1 MTPKSTIL
9 PGLTGLANTAPETDS
24 IADDFFAFPLTS
36 AQRAMWPA
44 SRSKDHKILSD
55 PRYNG
60 AFRMNLAGTVDL
72 ALLERSIREVAHR
85 QESLRTTFRIA
96 ADAEIQ
102 QVVFP
107 VSDITVDEVDLRFF
121 TAETRAAMLDEVS
134 IKEATQIF
142 DLCEGAPIRVKLLRL
157 QDQHA
162 ILTITAHQIICDGW
176 SIGLLMEELS
186 ANYAAFAKQHPSPL
200 QPLGFQYGDYV
211 TWQQENSSWSEI
223 RKQLDYWKQKL
234 EGCSQPHIATDL
246 AGHADSPEAGIVS
259 QLLPRE
265 LTDALRTLSQS
276 QDTTF
281 YVVTMAACMALL
293 SRYSGNSA
301 VALRTPLAGRTRLEF
316 EPIIGQFVNQVAI
329 RASASPHLTI
339 SAFIEQVRET
349 VWEALANQEAPFA
362 EVLASVVTP
371 DHPANSLFR
380 INFVCQKEYG
390 RNGPSQFEFDGVT
403 MTTLPSKSQ
412 GALYDLNFFLVEREV
427 GWRLSLE
434 YRSGLYT
441 KSTAASLL
449 RHFEEVLRQI
459 ADAPMRTIAELELS
473 ATEAL
478 TKRMQ
483 VDPAFSISTVPAIDE
498 DLATP
503 EVLAMP
509 GSLAQER
516 FWTLSQLDPTNP
528 SFHVPLVMKLSGP
541 LSTQVLEKSF
551 QLLIDRHESLR
562 TTFTEQNGE
571 FLQVIHTSYPV
582 ALEIATVPGTGDIE
596 KASHLATAIQ
606 KEIHRP
612 FDLNLLPLFRT
623 LLCTLGD
630 QEHVLIITLHHIL
643 ADAAS
648 AQVIQRELWTAYETL
663 QSGKAITLAELT
675 IQYGDFSV
683 WQRENL
689 DSEAMKSHLQF
700 WLRQLSGDLK
710 VLNFPTDR
718 PPAYRPTSKGGVE
731 SLLLPEDLTRS
742 LKQLAQSNDTTL
754 YVVTLACFAAMLS
767 RASEADDVTVGSP
780 VLNRRPE
787 TEALIGPFAGP
798 MALRLKLAGNPTL
811 RELIASARDLT
822 LQALDHAELPFEL
835 ILRQLT
841 VRTQHERRPLFQ
853 FYFLCQTA
861 FVQSREVGSLTVM
874 PLPSI
879 SMGTPFEMQ
888 LAMIERPEGLRAELE
903 YSADLFDKST
913 VDRWLAYYQDLLK
926 LAVSNPDQHLSA
938 LPAPPYKP
946 APLPQ
951 KTSSPHEARGHTIR
965 AAAET
970 SYVAPRDL
978 VEEMLA
984 QVWESVLGVS
994 SISVHANFFDIGGT
1008 SLMILKMVPR
1018 INAAFELVLPVPT
1031 IFKAPTIELM
1041 ATVIRQR
1048 STIEKQVVLP
1058 LHPAGTRPP
1067 LFMIHSYHLY
1077 RGLPTALGGDQPFYG
1092 VMELELSDRHSP
1104 YTLKDQ
1110 VANYV
1115 QHIRAVQPK
1124 GPYYLAG
1131 FCFFGL
1137 LAFEVGSQLEALG
1150 ERVAFLGLIDTYCP
1164 EYWSKRQSAQAEII
1178 PSGGALMPTST
1189 APLWH
1194 HLRKSTGVKFR
1205 ERMLGHANFIGHK
1218 LRNRGLSLMLEFR
1231 VSLYTYFISRGIK
1244 LPSWLNDPALVTR
1257 VGVRRH
1263 TPARLASD
1271 MYLFP
1276 AEDVPLE
1283 SGFDPTLGWGTM
1295 TTGKVH
1301 TMWIPGDH
1309 EDMFKEKNIGALAR
1323 TIRNAMDQAHG

>member
-1 MTPKSTIL
+1 MTAKSTS
-9 PGLTGLANTAPETDS
+9 LASAASTATDVHP
-24 IADDFFAFPLTS
+24 AGEEFYAFPLTS
-36 AQRAMWPA
+36 AQRAMWPTV
-44 SRSKDHKILSD
+44 RTRDGRTLSD

-60 AFRMNLAGTVDL
+60 AFRMELAGAVDL
-72 ALLERSIREVAHR
+72 ALLERSLREVAHR
-85 QESLRTTFRIA
+85 QESLRTTFRAI
-96 ADAEIQ
+96 DAEIQ

-107 VSDITVDEVDLRFF
+107 VSDITVDEVDLRSFPE
-121 TAETRAAMLDEVS
+121 AVRAAMLDEVS

-142 DLCEGAPIRVKLLRL
+142 DLCQGAPIRVKLLRME
-157 QDQHA
+157 DQQS
-162 ILTITAHQIICDGW
+162 ILTITVHQIVCDGW
-176 SIGLLMEELS
+176 SIGLLMEELA
-186 ANYAAFAKQHPSPL
+186 ANYAAFAKQQPSPL

-211 TWQQENSSWSEI
+211 TWQQENSSWSEV
-223 RKQLDYWKQKL
+223 RKQLEYWKQKL
-234 EGCSQPHIATDL
+234 NGCPQPQVATDL
-246 AGHADSPEAGIVS
+246 DGAENSVEAGIVS

-265 LTDALRTLSQS
+265 LTDALRNLSQAEN
-276 QDTTF
+276 TTF

-293 SRYSGNSA
+293 SRYTRNPEI
-301 VALRTPLAGRTRLEF
+301 ALRTPLAGRTRVEF
-316 EPIIGQFVNQVAI
+316 EPIIGQFVNQVVI
-329 RASASPHLTI
+329 RAKASGDLTI
-339 SAFIEQVRET
+339 SGFIEQVRES
-349 VWEALANQEAPFA
+349 VWEALANQDAPFA
-362 EVLASVVTP
+362 EVMASVATP
-371 DHPANSLFR
+371 GEPADSLFR

-390 RNGPSQFEFDGVT
+390 RNGPSQFEFDGVK
-403 MTTLPSKSQ
+403 MTTMPSKSQ
-412 GALYDLNFFLVEREV
+412 GALYDLNFFLVEREI

-434 YRSGLYT
+434 YRAGLYT
-441 KSTAASLL
+441 QSTAESLL
-449 RHFEEVLRQI
+449 QHFQEVLRQI
-459 ADAPMRTIAELELS
+459 ADTPQRPIGELELS

-483 VDPAFSISTVPAIDE
+483 DDPAFFISTSPVIDE
-498 DLATP
+498 DSATP

-541 LSTQVLEKSF
+541 LSAPLLEKSL

-562 TTFTEQNGE
+562 TTFAENNGE
-571 FLQVIHTSYPV
+571 FLQVIHPAYPV
-582 ALEIATVPGTGDIE
+582 ALEVTTVTGADESE
-596 KASHLATAIQ
+596 KALHLANEIQ
-606 KEIHRP
+606 KEILRP

-623 LLCTLGD
+623 VLCKLSE
-630 QEHVLIITLHHIL
+630 QEHVLIMTLHHIL

-648 AQVIQRELWTAYETL
+648 AQVIQRELWTTYESL
-663 QSGKAITLAELT
+663 QSGKPLSLPPLT

-689 DSEAMKSHLQF
+689 DSEAMKGHLEF
-700 WLRQLSGDLK
+700 WLKQLSGDLK
-710 VLNFPTDR
+710 VMNFPTDR

-731 SLLLPEDLTRS
+731 TLLLPDTLTRS
-742 LKQLAQSNDTTL
+742 LKQLAQSSDATL

-767 RASEADDVTVGSP
+767 RASESEDVIVGSP
-780 VLNRRPE
+780 VLNRRQE
-787 TEALIGPFAGP
+787 TETLIGPFAGP
-798 MALRLKLAGNPTL
+798 MALRLKLAGDPTL

-822 LQALDHAELPFEL
+822 LQALDHADLPFEL
-835 ILRQLT
+835 ILRNLT
-841 VRTQHERRPLFQ
+841 IRTQNERRPLFQ

-861 FVQSREVGSLTVM
+861 FVQSRQVDALTVT
-874 PLPSI
+874 PLPSV
-879 SMGTPFEMQ
+879 SVGTPFEMQ
-888 LAMIERPEGLRAELE
+888 LGMIERPEGLRAELE

-913 VDRWLAYYQDLLK
+913 IDRWLAYYQELLK
-926 LAVSNPDQHLSA
+926 LAVSNPDQRISD
-938 LPAPPYKP
+938 LPSPPYKP
-946 APLPQ
+946 SHEPHAHTGS
-951 KTSSPHEARGHTIR
+951 KESPGIKAHPA
-965 AAAET
+965 
-970 SYVAPRDL
+970 YVAPRDL

-984 QVWESVLGVS
+984 QVWEGVLGTS

-1018 INAAFELVLPVPT
+1018 INAAFELILPVPT

-1041 ATVIRQR
+1041 ANVIKQR

-1058 LHPAGTRPP
+1058 LHPTGNRPP
-1067 LFMIHSYHLY
+1067 LFMVHSYHLY
-1077 RGLPTALGGDQPFYG
+1077 RALPAALGGDQPFYG
-1092 VMELELSDRHSP
+1092 VMELELADRHAP

-1150 ERVAFLGLIDTYCP
+1150 EKVAFLGLIDTYCP
-1164 EYWSKRQSAQAEII
+1164 EYWSKRQTAQAEII

-1194 HLRKSTGVKFR
+1194 HLRKSTGLKFR
-1205 ERMLGHANFIGHK
+1205 ERMVGHANFIAHK
-1218 LRNRGLSLMLEFR
+1218 LRNRGLSLMLEIR
-1231 VSLYTYFISRGIK
+1231 VSLYTFFISRGIK

-1263 TPARLASD
+1263 TPAKLVSD

-1283 SGFDPTLGWGTM
+1283 AGFDPTLGWGTM

-1309 EDMFKEKNIGALAR
+1309 EDMFKEKNIGALAK
-1323 TIRNAMDQAHG
+1323 TIRGAMDQARDNRLPR